1 MLDLLKAHFGYDSFR
16 PLQEEIIGNVLSCK
30 DSLVLM
36 PTGGGKSLCYQ
47 LPALSFSG
55 LTLVVSPLISLM
67 KDQIDALVAK
77 GITAEFINSTL
88 SSQQIAGVQS
98 RAKKGQVKIL
108 YLAPE
113 RLALPGFQDFL
124 RTLDV
129 SLLAIDEAHC
139 ISEWGHDFRPDY
151 RDLKSLR
158 AIYPQVPVIAL
169 TATATE
175 KVRED
180 IVGQLGLRQGQE
192 FVSSFNRPNLTYNVQ
207 PKTTAFSKLLTLLRR
222 HQDEATII
230 YCFSRKETE
239 NLVADLSANRFN
251 ALPYHAGLDSQ
262 IRKQNQDKFIQ
273 GEVSII
279 VATIA
284 FGMGIDKPDIRLV
297 VHYDLP
303 KSVEGYYQETGRAGR
318 DGLAAECVLFY
329 SYGDTRKHHFFID
342 QIVEGT
348 VRDHAL
354 QKLEEVIRFC
364 ELHTCRR
371 RYLLEY
377 FGERWEEANCGGCD
391 VCLEATVDYDATEIT
406 QKVLSAVIRT
416 GERFGMNHVIDV
428 LRGKRSKRIVALQ
441 HDQLTVFG
449 ISKNVTGAE
458 LKGVVGE
465 LLARGLVAR
474 NGSEFPTLSVTQA
487 GWAFLNQRENLTLA
501 RIQDSLADTAP
512 TDETAAAEP
521 DLGLLEKLRELRKR
535 IADQRGVP
543 TFVIFHDATLQEMAL
558 RLPQSHES
566 FSNISGVGPAK
577 LQQYSDE
584 FLAVISAHV
593 QESGLQVP
601 DLGLGRENRHRPSP
615 KAGSK
620 SGTIS
625 ETKKLLLNKLTI
637 AEIARA
643 RGLTVSTILSHLE
656 RLVAAGEQLDIGYLI
671 PPDGRFSRIKAA
683 FQNAGSQLLAP
694 IKVQLD
700 GEYSYEELRLVRS
713 LLQLQDGDATHLIPS

>member
-77 GITAEFINSTL
+77 GIAAEFINSAL
-88 SSQQIAGVQS
+88 SSPEIAGVRS
-98 RAKKGQVKIL
+98 RAKMGQVKML

-113 RLALPGFQDFL
+113 RLALPGFRSFL

-139 ISEWGHDFRPDY
+139 ISEWGHDFRTEY
-151 RDLKSLR
+151 RNLSSLR
-158 AIYPQVPVIAL
+158 ADFPGVPVIAL

-180 IVGQLGLRQGQE
+180 IIAQLALERGQQ
-192 FVSSFNRPNLTYNVQ
+192 FISSFNRPNLTYNVQ
-207 PKTTAFSKLLTLLRR
+207 PKTSGLSSLLAVLRR
-222 HQDEATII
+222 HQNEPTII
-230 YCFSRKETE
+230 YRFSRKDTE
-239 NLVADLSANRFN
+239 NLVSDLSANRFN
-251 ALPYHAGLDSQ
+251 ALPYHAGLDAQ
-262 IRKQNQDKFIQ
+262 VRKRTQDRFIQ
-273 GEVSII
+273 GDVPII

-318 DGLAAECVLFY
+318 DGLPAECILFY
-329 SYGDTRKHHFFID
+329 SYGDTRKHHYFTDKIED
-342 QIVEGT
+342 GT
-348 VRDHAL
+348 ARDHAL
-354 QKLEEVIRFC
+354 QKLEEMVRFC
-364 ELHTCRR
+364 ELRTCRR
-371 RYLLEY
+371 QYLLHY
-377 FGERWEEANCGGCD
+377 FGERREEPNCGGCD
-391 VCLEATVDYDATEIT
+391 VCLEATEEYDATEIA

-416 GERFGMNHVIDV
+416 GERYGMNHVIDV

-449 ISKNVTGAE
+449 IAKDVTDAE

-474 NGSEFPTLSVTQA
+474 NGSEFPTLSVTQT
-487 GWAFLNQRENLTLA
+487 GRTLLDQRENLTLT
-501 RIQDSLADTAP
+501 RSKSSPADTVP
-512 TDETAAAEP
+512 TDEAAAADP
-521 DLGLLEKLRELRKR
+521 DFELFEKLRELRKR

-558 RLPQSHES
+558 RLPQSRES

-593 QESGLQVP
+593 KESGLQVP
-601 DLGLGRENRHRPSP
+601 DLGLDRENRDRPLP

-656 RLVAAGEQLDIGYLI
+656 RLVAAGEQLDIDYLI
-671 PPDGRFSRIKAA
+671 PPDGRFARIKAA
-683 FQNAGSQLLAP
+683 FQVAGSQLLSP